1 MKTKFLSVLFLFTL
15 LFTSCSSDDD
25 AGKPDTGGETEATL
39 VTYSDIELS
48 LIGSGNTNGRVFS
61 TASGKVY
68 KDSEINAENAEI
80 IDIVSATSQAFI
92 AFDSPD
98 KATDPA
104 IVGGRVTKYQSTGVS
119 LTAADFDAMTD
130 DSKLKSLTIVDDN
143 EAISI
148 SGYENK
154 IVLFENASGKK
165 GAIKLKSL
173 NANRLVVD
181 IKVIK

>member
-1 MKTKFLSVLFLFTL
+1 MNIKFLNVLFSVVLV
-15 LFTSCSSDDD
+15 FTSCSNSDDP
-25 AGKPDTGGETEATL
+25 GKPNTDDETKATL
-39 VTYSDIELS
+39 VTYSDIEFS
-48 LIGSGNTNGRVFS
+48 LTDSGNMNGRVFS

-80 IDIVSATSQAFI
+80 IDIVSATNQSFI

-104 IVGGRVTKYQSTGVS
+104 IVGARATKFMHTGVS
-119 LTAADFDAMTD
+119 VTATDFDAMTD
-130 DSKLKSLTIVDDN
+130 DSKLKSLTIVGDKESVN
-143 EAISI
+143 I

-165 GAIKLKSL
+165 GAIKLKAL
-173 NANRLVVD
+173 NTNRLVVD

>member
-15 LFTSCSSDDD
+15 LFTSCSGDDD
-25 AGKPDTGGETEATL
+25 AGKPDTGGETEVTL
-39 VTYSDIELS
+39 VTYSDIEFS
-48 LIGSGNTNGRVFS
+48 LTDSSNTNGRVFS
-61 TASGKVY
+61 TSSGKVY

-92 AFDSPD
+92 AFDSPH
-98 KATDPA
+98 KATDPT
-104 IVGGRVTKYQSTGVS
+104 IVGARITKYQPTGVS

-130 DSKLKSLTIVDDN
+130 DSKLKSLIIVDDN
-143 EAISI
+143 ETISI
-148 SGYENK
+148 SDYENK

-165 GAIKLKSL
+165 GAIKLKAL
-173 NANRLVVD
+173 NANRLLVD